1 MRDLDDLQMT
11 TVGERRRRIESIKAR
26 FTPERWESYKRD
38 TGYFRTAMGTS
49 GWIETMHDMGGNA
62 TPVWMSI
69 AHALFSFAPPSNT
82 ALFITGLLDPLLLLT
97 AFLFIGRCFGVRT
110 MFVCMVIFGANDFIM
125 YGSNW
130 AGATLRHDW
139 LAYLAL
145 GACALKREKWV
156 LGGVLLGLSA
166 MIRAFPALALM
177 AASLPVL
184 FFVWDHYRAK
194 KKLPSLRELRHA
206 QRPVER
212 MLIGAL
218 GAVTVLFVF
227 SALVLPIEAWADWW
241 LKVKQLSGDPHANH
255 ISLRS
260 LVAGWEDDQ
269 ESVLRARLPLYLV
282 SAGLYLAGVVV
293 ACRGKG
299 LERCAVLG
307 LVLIPVVFYPANYY
321 IHFVFL
327 LPLLMVERPLE
338 QGDAEKSAPLTVLDA
353 WLGAALLGMCALQY
367 FTVMI
372 TLKGLHFYFGSVC
385 LFLGLSALLLLVLK
399 RDALLLRWATP
410 LADPASPLT
419 PAAHDS
425 AGAAVA
431 AHETVSQSVET
442 AAATEQ
448 TVEPATPAQDRDPPS
463 SAAE

>member
-1 MRDLDDLQMT
+1 
-11 TVGERRRRIESIKAR
+11 
-26 FTPERWESYKRD
+26 
-38 TGYFRTAMGTS
+38 
-49 GWIETMHDMGGNA
+49 
-62 TPVWMSI
+62 
-69 AHALFSFAPPSNT
+69 
-82 ALFITGLLDPLLLLT
+82 
-97 AFLFIGRCFGVRT
+97 
-110 MFVCMVIFGANDFIM
+110 
-125 YGSNW
+125 
-130 AGATLRHDW
+130 
-139 LAYLAL
+139 
-145 GACALKREKWV
+145 
-156 LGGVLLGLSA
+156 

-218 GAVTVLFVF
+218 GAVAVLFAF

-282 SAGLYLAGVVV
+282 SAGLYVAGVVV

-327 LPLLMVERPLE
+327 LPLLMVERTARAGRCGKERTAHGPGCLAR
-338 QGDAEKSAPLTVLDA
+338 GRTARHVRASVLHGHDHVE
-353 WLGAALLGMCALQY
+353 GP
-367 FTVMI
+367 
-372 TLKGLHFYFGSVC
+372 
-385 LFLGLSALLLLVLK
+385 ALLLWKRLLVS
-399 RDALLLRWATP
+399 RAERAALAGPQARRVA
-410 LADPASPLT
+410 LALGDSACGSGGPARRIAV
-419 PAAHDS
+419 AAHDS
-425 AGAAVA
+425 AGAAAA

-442 AAATEQ
+442 AAATEE
-448 TVEPATPAQDRDPPS
+448 TAEPATPAQDRDPPS